1 MVLLIQLSAIVASFV
16 LAPPHKSLLPA
27 RSVITMQENPLAKFF
42 GGDGK
47 SKKKGGA
54 LSNGLDELTRNA
66 PLPVKLAVGMLKPL
80 VGVSE
85 TAIAAGQAD
94 ADEMQTKGKGKGP

>member
-1 MVLLIQLSAIVASFV
+1 MRPKIGVRRMVLLIQLSAIVASFV

-66 PLPVKLAVGMLKPL
+66 PT
-80 VGVSE
+80 SCE
-85 TAIAAGQAD
+85 AGGRDVEA
-94 ADEMQTKGKGKGP
+94 TCRSSRNSHC